1 MLDEQRRSDVVGA
14 MDSYVR
20 VTKTVSPDAK
30 NMFAWIEW
38 IVMADLPITIVDNE
52 YYRKRSNLKPTS
64 YKTVSKHMEALMKIL
79 EANIKR
85 GLPQTFG
92 LLFDGWSCDGEHYI
106 GIFSTWVRDDG
117 TVLKRLISC
126 GVQDLPEGEAAAAS
140 FGFAAEDIGD
150 YVFDVLAKYDR
161 DFSAIEFMTGDNAYV
176 NSRLCNL
183 ISDWLWDKKKNRRVV
198 PLIGCAAHR
207 LNLSVQ
213 HLFSADVNPEW
224 HELIQKV
231 HALMSDLKTIKNR
244 PRLAVATHLAPQIRQ
259 DTRWNSTYH
268 MLVKYLNICKA
279 TENFQTCVGFSLATR
294 RLVPTFTGSLNEHT
308 AIEEIVK
315 VLAKFE
321 EVSVWLQHQ
330 DSKKIPL
337 NKIRYYFDAIIK
349 IHPETSAYLSKDGD
363 NVNNEHFETA
373 IAKIQTA
380 VEKHEETVRLTKDEK
395 DAVVIF
401 LKKPIEDSDD
411 DDEVH
416 VQESFIRDA
425 DDEYEMRVLK
435 KSKMEFPYVDTSH
448 VAGTSVI
455 VEQLFSRCGII
466 MRPHR
471 RLMDPST
478 LEMLVMFRFNK
489 DLWDEEEVERAMKGE
504 PQPLPA
510 GYTTPLTAITTV
522 VRSSSSSISSSAIIG
537 GGRASSSSSSS
548 SGRL

>member
-1 MLDEQRRSDVVGA
+1 
-14 MDSYVR
+14 
-20 VTKTVSPDAK
+20 
-30 NMFAWIEW
+30 
-38 IVMADLPITIVDNE
+38 
-52 YYRKRSNLKPTS
+52 
-64 YKTVSKHMEALMKIL
+64 MKIL
-79 EANIKR
+79 QASIKR

-106 GIFSTWVRDDG
+106 GIFATRVRDDG
-117 TVLKRLISC
+117 TVPKRLISR

-140 FGFAAEDIGD
+140 FGLAAEDTGD

-161 DFSAIEFMTGDNAYV
+161 DFSATEFMTGDSAYV
-176 NSRLCNL
+176 NSRLCSL
-183 ISDWLWDKKKNRRVV
+183 ISDWLWDKKKIRRVV

-207 LNLSVQ
+207 LNLAVQ
-213 HLFSADVNPEW
+213 HLLSEDVSPEW

-231 HALMSDLKTIKNR
+231 RALVSDLRTIRNR
-244 PRLAVATHLAPQIRQ
+244 PGLAVATHLAPQVRQ
-259 DTRWNSTYH
+259 DTRRNSTYH
-268 MLVKYLNICKA
+268 VLVRYLNMCGA
-279 TENFQTCVGFSLATR
+279 TESFQTRVGFSTATG
-294 RLVPTFTGSLNEHT
+294 RLVPAPTGSFSERT
-308 AIEEIVK
+308 ATEETVK

-321 EVSVWLQHQ
+321 EVSVWLQRQ
-330 DSKKIPL
+330 DSKKTPL
-337 NKIRYYFDAIIK
+337 NKTRYYFDTVVK
-349 IHPETSAYLSKDGD
+349 MRPETSAYLSRDGD
-363 NVNNEHFETA
+363 NVNNEHLETA
-373 IAKIQTA
+373 TAKIQTA

-401 LKKPIEDSDD
+401 LKKPIQDSDD

-435 KSKMEFPYVDTSH
+435 KSKVEFPYVDTSH

-478 LEMLVMFRFNK
+478 LEMLVMFRFSK
-489 DLWDEEEVERAMKGE
+489 DLWDEVEVERAVKGE

-510 GYTTPLTAITTV
+510 GYTTPLTAITTI
-522 VRSSSSSISSSAIIG
+522 VRSSSSSSISSTVIG
-537 GGRASSSSSSS
+537 GGRASSSSS
-548 SGRL
+548 GQL

>member
-1 MLDEQRRSDVVGA
+1 
-14 MDSYVR
+14 
-20 VTKTVSPDAK
+20 
-30 NMFAWIEW
+30 
-38 IVMADLPITIVDNE
+38 
-52 YYRKRSNLKPTS
+52 
-64 YKTVSKHMEALMKIL
+64 
-79 EANIKR
+79 
-85 GLPQTFG
+85 
-92 LLFDGWSCDGEHYI
+92 
-106 GIFSTWVRDDG
+106 
-117 TVLKRLISC
+117 
-126 GVQDLPEGEAAAAS
+126 
-140 FGFAAEDIGD
+140 
-150 YVFDVLAKYDR
+150 
-161 DFSAIEFMTGDNAYV
+161 MTCDNAYI

-183 ISDWLWDKKKNRRVV
+183 ISDWLWDKKKIRRVV

-207 LNLSVQ
+207 LNLAVQ
-213 HLFSADVNPEW
+213 HLLSADVNPEW

-244 PRLAVATHLAPQIRQ
+244 PKLAVATHWAPQIRQ

-279 TENFQTCVGFSLATR
+279 TENFQTCIGFSIA
-294 RLVPTFTGSLNEHT
+294 TFTGSFNEHT

-349 IHPETSAYLSKDGD
+349 MHPETSAYLSKDGD
-363 NVNNEHFETA
+363 NVNNEHFENA
-373 IAKIQTA
+373 IAKIHTA

-478 LEMLVMFRFNK
+478 LEMLVMLRFNK
-489 DLWDEEEVERAMKGE
+489 DLWDEVEVERAMKGE

-510 GYTTPLTAITTV
+510 GYTTPLTAITTI
-522 VRSSSSSISSSAIIG
+522 VRSRSSSSISSNIIG
-537 GGRASSSSSSS
+537 GTSRASSSSSSS
-548 SGRL
+548 GQL

>member
-1 MLDEQRRSDVVGA
+1 
-14 MDSYVR
+14 
-20 VTKTVSPDAK
+20 
-30 NMFAWIEW
+30 
-38 IVMADLPITIVDNE
+38 
-52 YYRKRSNLKPTS
+52 
-64 YKTVSKHMEALMKIL
+64 
-79 EANIKR
+79 
-85 GLPQTFG
+85 
-92 LLFDGWSCDGEHYI
+92 
-106 GIFSTWVRDDG
+106 
-117 TVLKRLISC
+117 
-126 GVQDLPEGEAAAAS
+126 VQDLPEGEAAAAT

-150 YVFDVLAKYDR
+150 YMFDVLAKYDR

-183 ISDWLWDKKKNRRVV
+183 ISDWLWDKKKIRRVV

-207 LNLSVQ
+207 LNLAVQ
-213 HLFSADVNPEW
+213 HLLSADINPEW

-244 PRLAVATHLAPQIRQ
+244 PRLAVATHWAPKIRQ

-279 TENFQTCVGFSLATR
+279 TENFQTCIGFSIATR
-294 RLVPTFTGSLNEHT
+294 RLVPTFTGSFNEHT

-315 VLAKFE
+315 VLKKFE

-349 IHPETSAYLSKDGD
+349 MHPETSAYLSKDGD
-363 NVNNEHFETA
+363 NVDNEYFETG

-395 DAVVIF
+395 NAVVIF
-401 LKKPIEDSDD
+401 LKKPIDDSDD

-416 VQESFIRDA
+416 VQESSFIKEA
-425 DDEYEMRVLK
+425 DDENDMRVLK
-435 KSKMEFPYVDTSH
+435 KSKIEFPYVDTSH

-510 GYTTPLTAITTV
+510 GYATPLTAITTV

-537 GGRASSSSSSS
+537 GGCVPAAAAAAAVADSSN
-548 SGRL
+548 